1 MVETLGDFSG
11 LLLDSNEDVTG
22 LVVET
27 LVRVVVTDLL
37 DGVSDDF
44 LVIDRTL
51 ERDFTEDLGVSC
63 DLVFW
68 RQQLTM
74 IIPVLAAVSQAT

>member
-1 MVETLGDFSG
+1 VVETLGDFSR

-51 ERDFTEDLGVSC
+51 ERDLSEDLSVSYAFGFG
-63 DLVFW
+63 DGSL
-68 RQQLTM
+68 
-74 IIPVLAAVSQAT
+74 P